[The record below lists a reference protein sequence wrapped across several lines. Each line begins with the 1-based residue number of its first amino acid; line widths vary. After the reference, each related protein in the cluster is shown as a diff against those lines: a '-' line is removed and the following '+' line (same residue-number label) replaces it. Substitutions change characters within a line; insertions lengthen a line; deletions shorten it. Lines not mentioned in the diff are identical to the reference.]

1 MAIRWLLIMSIIPT
15 VLASTTHER
24 ALQLNEEMEYLM
36 SVANKP
42 RIWGEG
48 SLPNRSERSGPA
60 PTQMEG
66 IENLENRF
74 FQDEV
79 KFQAAQALEPAVDE
93 ESSEDEAA
101 DYRVDGTVPQA
112 Q

>member
-1 MAIRWLLIMSIIPT
+1 MAIRWLFILVIIPT
-15 VLASTTHER
+15 VFASTKEER
-24 ALQLNEEMEYLM
+24 ALQLNEEMEFLM
-36 SVANKP
+36 GAAGKP
-42 RIWGEG
+42 VIWADG
-48 SLPNRSERSGPA
+48 SLPAPSERSGPA

-79 KFQAAQALEPAVDE
+79 KFQAAQALDTSENAE
-93 ESSEDEAA
+93 ETK
-101 DYRVDGTVPQA
+101 DYRVDGTVPQD

>member
-1 MAIRWLLIMSIIPT
+1 MAIRCLLIMLIIPT
-15 VLASTTHER
+15 VLASTTQER
-24 ALQLNEEMEYLM
+24 ALQLNEEMEFLM

-66 IENLENRF
+66 IENLEDRF

-79 KFQAAQALEPAVDE
+79 KFQAAQALDTTEDE
-93 ESSEDEAA
+93 SEDETVR
-101 DYRVDGTVPQA
+101 DYRVDGTVPTP
-112 Q
+112 

>member
-1 MAIRWLLIMSIIPT
+1 MAIRWLFIMLIIPT
-15 VLASTTHER
+15 VLASTTQER
-24 ALQLNEEMEYLM
+24 ALQLNEEMEFLM

-48 SLPNRSERSGPA
+48 SLPSRSERSGPA

-66 IENLENRF
+66 IENLEDRF

-79 KFQAAQALEPAVDE
+79 KFQAAQALDTTEDAEE
-93 ESSEDEAA
+93 ESN
-101 DYRVDGTVPQA
+101 DYRVDGTVPRP
-112 Q
+112 

>member
-1 MAIRWLLIMSIIPT
+1 MAIRWLLILLILPT
-15 VLASTTHER
+15 VFASTKEER
-24 ALQLNEEMEYLM
+24 ALQLNEEMEFLLGAA
-36 SVANKP
+36 SKP
-42 RIWGEG
+42 VIWADG
-48 SLPNRSERSGPA
+48 SLPAASERSGPA

-79 KFQAAQALEPAVDE
+79 KFQAAQALETPE
-93 ESSEDEAA
+93 ETDSETK
-101 DYRVDGTVPQA
+101 DYRVDGTLPKA